1 MTEVKVDP
9 SEHGLPSLVAHLKS
23 FKARCGVLAFALLFL
38 LPTFITVPFMLSD
51 PTNPEGMI
59 DYPNEVQMESD
70 GFLMIILD
78 GVGRNQLLDK
88 TQFSGLDSVLGLP
101 AVLEVETG
109 PLTLSATCISEL
121 MTGVPNSPV
130 DGLKNF
136 DLGHPGGE
144 DPWTLA
150 QDDESIFCWIYW

>member
-1 MTEVKVDP
+1 MIFLGPPKYKHPIHDECAMTEVKVDP
-9 SEHGLPSLVAHLKS
+9 SEHGSPSLVAHLKS
-23 FKARCGVLAFALLFL
+23 FKVRCGVLAFALLFL

-88 TQFSGLDSVLGLP
+88 TQFSGLL
-101 AVLEVETG
+101 
-109 PLTLSATCISEL
+109 ISS
-121 MTGVPNSPV
+121 TV
-130 DGLKNF
+130 
-136 DLGHPGGE
+136 
-144 DPWTLA
+144 
-150 QDDESIFCWIYW
+150 